1 MKYDE
6 NGCFN
11 FDKTEKTVISY
22 IEEISTSKKYL
33 QCYESISSFLFGI
46 EAETNKQKPP
56 LLETAYFNS
65 DIEHFDTFITERY
78 QNTFPG
84 FTEICEEDSHV
95 SVNAVHARNT
105 TIPENIQWLNDEQE
119 YKYVKGLHEATHW
132 SPSKAKS
139 SLQLLGYSVSSKIID
154 RVWSECFSCG
164 KERRLAPSSKLNP
177 HAVESITPLH
187 RVHIDHVEM
196 TNSNNQSFII
206 TMVCD
211 LTKFMF
217 TQASANKKVGP
228 VIRFLDRVESYSNFR
243 IKVLSLDNAFDGH
256 EMTEWANKN
265 KVELEYRPSNQ
276 SRSVLVERY
285 HRTLR
290 NHLKS
295 CSPIPSQWSFNLQKA
310 TQSVN
315 NEISDSHGFQP
326 SYLLSGHQTDPI
338 TGPLIDSTSEYSFNL
353 RLAKAVINFKKRQNC
368 SNYKFRTLEKDQRIV
383 IQYDHS
389 KNGKKLYGTVLSDLG
404 EDHSTVTA
412 QIDKRHL
419 PIKIHK
425 TDILIP
431 KEDPNY
437 SKIFKDLRAS
447 VLPENLQP
455 LAE

>member
-1 MKYDE
+1 LKYDE
-6 NGCFN
+6 NGCFD

-22 IEEISTSKKYL
+22 IEKISLGNHHL
-33 QCYESISSFLFGI
+33 QSYESISSFLSGI
-46 EAETNKQKPP
+46 EMETNKQKAP
-56 LLETAYFNS
+56 LLESAFFSSEKDHFSTFLINENS
-65 DIEHFDTFITERY
+65 
-78 QNTFPG
+78 FPVWADRCV
-84 FTEICEEDSHV
+84 TSV
-95 SVNAVHARNT
+95 SAIHARNT
-105 TIPENIQWLNDEQE
+105 SVPENIEWLNDEQE

-132 SPSKAKS
+132 SPPKAVR
-139 SLQLLGYSVSSKIID
+139 SLQLLGYSVSSKVID

-187 RVHIDHVEM
+187 RVHIDHVQM
-196 TNSNNQSFII
+196 TNSNNQKYII

-217 TQASANKKVGP
+217 TQASSNKEVGP
-228 VIRFLDRVESYSNFR
+228 VIRFLTRVESYSNFR

-256 EMTEWANKN
+256 EMTEWATQND
-265 KVELEYRPSNQ
+265 VVLEYRPSSA
-276 SRSVLVERY
+276 SRGVLVERY

-290 NHLKS
+290 EHIKT
-295 CSPIPSQWSFNLQKA
+295 CSSIPSQWSFHLQKA
-310 TQSVN
+310 TQSIN

-326 SYLLSGHQTDPI
+326 SYLLSGHLTDPI
-338 TGPLIDSTSEYSFNL
+338 QGPLIDSLSEYSFKL
-353 RLAKAVINFKKRQNC
+353 KLAKAVINFKKRQNC
-368 SNYKFRTLEKDQRIV
+368 SNYKFRTLDKDQRIV

-389 KNGKKLYGTVLSDLG
+389 KSGKKLLGTVSTDLG
-404 EDHSTVTA
+404 VEHSTVTA
-412 QIDKRHL
+412 KIDKRHL

-437 SKIFKDLRAS
+437 SKIFSDLRNS
-447 VLPENLQP
+447 VLPENFQP